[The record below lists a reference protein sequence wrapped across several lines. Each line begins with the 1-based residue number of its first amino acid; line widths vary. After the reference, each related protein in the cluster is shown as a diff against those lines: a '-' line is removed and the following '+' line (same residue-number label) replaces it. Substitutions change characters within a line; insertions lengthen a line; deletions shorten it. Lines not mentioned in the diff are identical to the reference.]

1 VCVKSPVF
9 VSLFWINHQFTWW
22 LTTILCQMWLF
33 LTTISFIFLHP
44 PSEIAEP
51 SHMDAK
57 VHLQEIRLGKNSSRR
72 VRNQNGGIFCLYLKN
87 PIDTIWMRDE
97 HTWFGFSHLEKY
109 ESQWEGWSHILW
121 KKMFQTA
128 NQIHLPAILGL
139 GTFVFWHIAM
149 ERKNQ
154 TGPTGHQSGGRWT
167 SGNCTLKIYWFTEY
181 LLSMV

>member
-1 VCVKSPVF
+1 MV
-9 VSLFWINHQFTWW
+9 INHHFMSNVV
-22 LTTILCQMWLF
+22 ILNHH
-33 LTTISFIFLHP
+33 FLHFPSSTFRNRRTKPHGRQSP
-44 PSEIAEP
+44 PSRDPPGE
-51 SHMDAK
+51 
-57 VHLQEIRLGKNSSRR
+57 NSSRR

-109 ESQWEGWSHILW
+109 ESQWEGWSDILW